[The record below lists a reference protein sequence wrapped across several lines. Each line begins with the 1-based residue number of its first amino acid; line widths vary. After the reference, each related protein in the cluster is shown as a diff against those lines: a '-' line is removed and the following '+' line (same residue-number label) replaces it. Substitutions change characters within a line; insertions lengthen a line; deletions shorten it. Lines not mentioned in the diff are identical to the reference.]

1 MTISIN
7 YTVNTWIKMT
17 IESLKNDLE
26 LVKEAISN
34 GDLRDAKQML
44 NEIFEELEMKTII
57 L

>member
-1 MTISIN
+1 
-7 YTVNTWIKMT
+7 MT
-17 IESLKNDLE
+17 IETLKNDLE

-44 NEIFEELEMKTII
+44 NEIFIELEMKTII

>member
-1 MTISIN
+1 
-7 YTVNTWIKMT
+7 MT
-17 IESLKNDLE
+17 IETLKNDLE

-44 NEIFEELEMKTII
+44 SEIFIELESKTIM